1 MRGGDA
7 FIQTRPDPVW
17 SGLVWSGLVLCLK
30 LIHISRTI
38 DDDITYL
45 LTYLST
51 YTLLKYLVRP
61 MRTHI
66 HTSIRL

>member
-1 MRGGDA
+1 MRGGNA
-7 FIQTRPDPVW
+7 FIQARP
-17 SGLVWSGLVLCLK
+17 GLVWSDMVLCLK
-30 LIHISRTI
+30 LIHMSRTI